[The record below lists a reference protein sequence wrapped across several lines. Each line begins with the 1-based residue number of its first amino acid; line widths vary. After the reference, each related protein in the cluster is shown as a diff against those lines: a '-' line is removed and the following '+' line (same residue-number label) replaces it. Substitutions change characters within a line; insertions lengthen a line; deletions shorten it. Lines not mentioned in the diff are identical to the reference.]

1 MALLNVLVVNAGS
14 TSLKLALVDDEG
26 TATAV
31 SSLATAGDDVGA
43 VGHRVVHGGSR
54 FIEPVIVDEE
64 VLRELT
70 GLAELA
76 PLHNR
81 PALDQIRAART
92 ALPDSPHVAVFD
104 TAFHAT
110 LPAVAS
116 TYAIPSSWRERGLR
130 RFGFHGL
137 SVQWAAEQAPVAR
150 LVVCHLGG
158 GCSVTAVRDGK
169 SIDTT
174 MGLTPLDGV
183 AMATRSGSVD
193 PGLLLYLLRH
203 GLSVDELEH
212 GLEQESGLLGL
223 SKHSP
228 HVHELEEAMVA
239 GDEQARLALTIY
251 VRRIAQAIASMAVP
265 LGGLDAL
272 VFTGG
277 VGEHSYRV
285 REQVSTEL
293 ALLGIEIDVE
303 ANIRLRAEGEI
314 ATASSAARIR
324 VVESREDVVIA
335 REARRLIASAVGR

>member
-1 MALLNVLVVNAGS
+1 MS
-14 TSLKLALVDDEG
+14 LVDDEG
-26 TATAV
+26 TATTVDSLNAV
-31 SSLATAGDDVGA
+31 EDVGA

-54 FIEPVIVDEE
+54 FVKPVVVDDS
-64 VLRELT
+64 VLGELT
-70 GLAELA
+70 DLAELA

-81 PALDQIRAART
+81 PALEGIQAART
-92 ALPDSPHVAVFD
+92 ALPDCPQVAVFD

-116 TYAIPSSWRERGLR
+116 TYAVPNSWRERGLR

-137 SVQWAAEQAPVAR
+137 SVLWATEQVPVSR

-203 GLSVDELEH
+203 GMSVEELEH

-223 SKHSP
+223 SKRSQ
-228 HVHELEEAMVA
+228 HVHELEAAVGA
-239 GDEQARLALTIY
+239 GNEQARLALTIY
-251 VRRIAQAIASMAVP
+251 ARRIAQAVASMAVP

-277 VGEHSYRV
+277 VGEHSFRV

-293 ALLGIEIDVE
+293 GFLGIEIDVQ
-303 ANIRLRAEGEI
+303 ANIRLRGEGEI
-314 ATASSAARIR
+314 ATASSTARIR
-324 VVESREDVVIA
+324 VVQSREDVVIA
-335 REARRLIASAVGR
+335 RAARLLVGC

>member
-14 TSLKLALVDDEG
+14 TSLKLSLVDDEG
-26 TATAV
+26 TATAIT
-31 SSLATAGDDVGA
+31 SLKSVGDEVGA
-43 VGHRVVHGGSR
+43 VGHRVVHGGPR
-54 FIEPVIVDEE
+54 FVEPVLADDDV
-64 VLRELT
+64 VRELT
-70 GLAELA
+70 DLAELA
-76 PLHNR
+76 PMHNR
-81 PALDQIRAART
+81 PALEGIAAART
-92 ALPDSPHVAVFD
+92 ALPDCPHVAVFD

-116 TYAIPSSWRERGLR
+116 TYAIPRSWREQGLR

-137 SVQWAAEQAPVAR
+137 SVQWAAEQVRVSR

-158 GCSVTAVRDGK
+158 GCSVTAVREGK

-223 SKHSP
+223 SERSP
-228 HVHELEEAMVA
+228 HVHELEAAMGA
-239 GDEQARLALTIY
+239 GDEQAHLALTIY
-251 VRRIAQAIASMAVP
+251 ARRIAQAVASMAVP

-277 VGEHSYRV
+277 AGEHSHRV
-285 REQVSTEL
+285 REQVSAEL
-293 ALLGIEIDVE
+293 GFLGVAVDDE
-303 ANIRLRAEGEI
+303 ANVRLRGEGEI
-314 ATASSAARIR
+314 AAGASTVR
-324 VVESREDVVIA
+324 VIVVKSREDVVIA
-335 REARRLIASAVGR
+335 REARRLV

>member
-1 MALLNVLVVNAGS
+1 MRS
-14 TSLKLALVDDEG
+14 E
-26 TATAV
+26 
-31 SSLATAGDDVGA
+31 
-43 VGHRVVHGGSR
+43 
-54 FIEPVIVDEE
+54 
-64 VLRELT
+64 
-70 GLAELA
+70 
-76 PLHNR
+76 
-81 PALDQIRAART
+81 AART

-110 LPAVAS
+110 LPAAAS
-116 TYAIPSSWRERGLR
+116 TYAIPSSWSERGLR

-137 SVQWAAEQAPVAR
+137 SVQWAAERVPVSR

-158 GCSVTAVRDGK
+158 GCSVTAVSDGK

-183 AMATRSGSVD
+183 VMATRSGSVD

-223 SKHSP
+223 SERSP
-228 HVHELEEAMVA
+228 HVHELEAAVGA
-239 GDEQARLALTIY
+239 GDEQAHLALTIY
-251 VRRIAQAIASMAVP
+251 ARRIAQAVAGMAVL

-277 VGEHSYRV
+277 VGEHSYRI
-285 REQVSTEL
+285 RKHVSTEL
-293 ALLGIEIDVE
+293 GFLGIEIDVQ
-303 ANIRLRAEGEI
+303 ANIRLRGEGEI
-314 ATASSAARIR
+314 ATATSTARIR

-335 REARRLIASAVGR
+335 REARRLV